1 LSRFLAAALFLIA
14 AAAGGDEPPRGHLLI
29 IGGGT
34 RGPEVTARFV
44 SLAGGPRGH
53 VVVFPMASADAEE
66 SGRESAAELKAQGFA
81 DVRVSNLTRAQADS
95 EDAAASL
102 ADVTGVYFTGG
113 DQSRLTAALLGTRVE
128 ARLHRLYAEGAVI
141 AGTSAG
147 AAVMTRVMITG
158 EERRPLAK
166 DTPFQIVEAEDV
178 VTSAGFGFLEGAIVD
193 QHFVRR
199 RRHNR
204 LLSLVLE
211 NPALVGIGIDEGT
224 AICVPPDRTF
234 EVIGSG
240 PVVVYDATAAP
251 VGRDADHG
259 LRASGV
265 TLHVLRQGA
274 RYDLAARRVVGL
286 SP

>member
-1 LSRFLAAALFLIA
+1 LSRLLAAALCLIA
-14 AAAGGDEPPRGHLLI
+14 AIAPGEEAPRGHLLI

-34 RGPEVTARFV
+34 RGPEITGTFV

-53 VVVFPMASADAEE
+53 VVVFPMASAEPEE
-66 SGRESAAELKAQGFA
+66 SGREVAEEMRGLGIA
-81 DVRVSNLTRAQADS
+81 DVRVLNLTRAQADS
-95 EDAAASL
+95 EDAAARL
-102 ADVTGVYFTGG
+102 DGVTGVYFTGG
-113 DQSRLTAALLGTRVE
+113 DQSRLTAALLDTRVH
-128 ARLHRLYAEGAVI
+128 ARLRRLYAEGAVI

-158 EERRPLAK
+158 DERRPLSK
-166 DTPFQIVEAEDV
+166 DEPFQIVEAEDV

-211 NPALVGIGIDEGT
+211 NPALLGIGIDEGT
-224 AICVPPDRTF
+224 AIWVQPDRTF
-234 EVIGSG
+234 EVIGAG
-240 PVVVYDATAAP
+240 PVVVYDATAATI
-251 VGRDADHG
+251 GRDADHG
-259 LRASGV
+259 LRGSGV
-265 TLHVLRQGA
+265 TLHVLRRGA
-274 RYDLAARRVVGL
+274 RYDLAARRVARV